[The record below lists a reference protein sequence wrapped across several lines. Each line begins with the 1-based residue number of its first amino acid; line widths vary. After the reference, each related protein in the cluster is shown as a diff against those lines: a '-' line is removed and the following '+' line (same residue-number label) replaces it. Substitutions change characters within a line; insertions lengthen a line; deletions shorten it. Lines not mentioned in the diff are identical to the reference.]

1 MVMLSSLS
9 AAASQSWVAARVDV
23 AAAVQP
29 FGARAAGRVL
39 GLRAQVS
46 EDDEYLDDLEQRV

>member
-1 MVMLSSLS
+1 MLSSLS